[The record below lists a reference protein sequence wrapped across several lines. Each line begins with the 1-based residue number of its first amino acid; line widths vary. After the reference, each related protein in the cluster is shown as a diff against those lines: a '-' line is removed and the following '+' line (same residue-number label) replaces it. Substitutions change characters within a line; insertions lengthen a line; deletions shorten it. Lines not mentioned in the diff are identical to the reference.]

1 MLISAFLIFLV
12 YSTFSTPI
20 ILNRLGT
27 LIIIFTLII
36 YINSINIVGITP
48 GITLFNNWFSLSTYS
63 VYLPQY

>member
-48 GITLFNNWFSLSTYS
+48 GITLFNN
-63 VYLPQY
+63 